1 MLQRTLAAGFIAP
14 CLPTKTDKLPSGDGW
29 LHEIKHDG
37 FRIIARKTGAQV
49 RLYSRPGNDLTGSG
63 PPDVT
68 GTVIDHSTRHPA
80 SGFQVVSG
88 FCLEAH
94 ATKVIAAQHTITKP
108 MRPPSLGGPIS
119 FRSLKAIAKGLR
131 PSAAW
136 PTLHR
141 AQRRALGRIN
151 SASVRRPS
159 KPQQ

>member
-1 MLQRTLAAGFIAP
+1 VNDLRAEECTRLAETARTPSAKADYLAMEQRWLSLARSYEFAEQLSRFTEPEAG
-14 CLPTKTDKLPSGDGW
+14 GDG
-29 LHEIKHDG
+29 
-37 FRIIARKTGAQV
+37 
-49 RLYSRPGNDLTGSG
+49 GSG

-119 FRSLKAIAKGLR
+119 FRSLKAIAKWIETICCLANTSSR
-131 PSAAW
+131 AKASAG
-136 PTLHR
+136 P
-141 AQRRALGRIN
+141 N
-151 SASVRRPS
+151 
-159 KPQQ
+159 